1 MVADDHQHRR
11 RDGGGSMSR
20 PSLVVHG
27 HFYQPPRL
35 DPFTGTMP
43 RDPTA
48 APAHDWNERISAD
61 CYRPNADLRNLGA
74 ISWDLGPTLAG
85 WMQDGD
91 RVAYQGFLD
100 GDRGVN
106 GMAQPFHH
114 AILPLA
120 SAADRWTEIHW
131 GLRDFA
137 FRFGRKATGMW
148 LPETA
153 VDLDTLRLLADAGV
167 TYTILAPWQVDG
179 GPGLDSRRPVRIDV
193 GDGRSMVAVLYDAG
207 LSTAISFDP
216 SSTVDADAFVR
227 ERLMPPFA
235 AEVDGDAD
243 PLVVIATDGELYGH
257 HQPFR
262 EQFLARLVG
271 RTAPA
276 ARPYATP
283 ALADAIRVAESRG
296 LPTVALRERTSWS
309 CHHGVARWMADCPC
323 VADGSW
329 KTPLRAAFERLA
341 GGIDTVTADLA
352 ASLPGTPDPWQARY
366 AYVDVVI
373 GASSTEAFTAEVLGA
388 RTDPASGRLLIELM
402 DAQRWRLAMFAS
414 CAWFWE
420 IADRIETASAL
431 RAAIR
436 AARLIDAISDG
447 DLERRLLDDLRLVEG
462 ETGDGTALAMSALE
476 AVEAAPPDLSRA
488 ENPSARGLRATG

>member
-1 MVADDHQHRR
+1 
-11 RDGGGSMSR
+11 MSR

-43 RDPTA
+43 RDRTA

-61 CYRPNADLRNLGA
+61 CYRANAELGNLGA

-85 WMQDGD
+85 WLQDGD
-91 RVAYQGFLD
+91 RVAYRGFVD

-114 AILPLA
+114 PILPLA
-120 SAADRWTEIHW
+120 SAADRRTEIRW
-131 GLRDFA
+131 GVRDFE
-137 FRFGRKATGMW
+137 FRFGRRPTGMW

-153 VDLDTLRLLADAGV
+153 VDLDTLRLLAGAGITHTV
-167 TYTILAPWQVDG
+167 LAPWQVDG
-179 GPGLDSRRPVRIDV
+179 GPVVDTRRPVRIDL
-193 GDGRSMVAVLYDAG
+193 GEGASILAVLYDEG

-227 ERLMPPFA
+227 ERLMPPF
-235 AEVDGDAD
+235 ESDVDEGGFA
-243 PLVVIATDGELYGH
+243 VIATDGELYGH

-262 EQFLARLVG
+262 ERFLARLVG
-271 RTAPA
+271 ATAPVD
-276 ARPYATP
+276 RPYATP
-283 ALADAIRVAESRG
+283 SLLDAIAAAEADG
-296 LPTVALRERTSWS
+296 LPTAGLRERTSWS
-309 CHHGVARWMADCPC
+309 CHHGVARWMTDCPC
-323 VADGSW
+323 DSDGSW
-329 KTPLRAAFERLA
+329 KTPLRAAFDRLA
-341 GGIDTVTADLA
+341 GGIDTATDHIA
-352 ASLPGTPDPWQARY
+352 ASLPSAPDPWVARD

-373 GASSTEAFTAEVLGA
+373 GAASRDSFVGNVLGHEA
-388 RTDPASGRLLIELM
+388 AAAAGRTLIDLM

-414 CAWFWE
+414 CSWFWDVP
-420 IADRIETASAL
+420 DRVETASAL

-436 AARLIDAISDG
+436 AARLIDSLADT
-447 DLERRLLDDLRLVEG
+447 DLERRLIDDLRLVEG
-462 ETGDGTALAMSALE
+462 ETADGAGLALMAMGAVGAATA
-476 AVEAAPPDLSRA
+476 PNIDRP